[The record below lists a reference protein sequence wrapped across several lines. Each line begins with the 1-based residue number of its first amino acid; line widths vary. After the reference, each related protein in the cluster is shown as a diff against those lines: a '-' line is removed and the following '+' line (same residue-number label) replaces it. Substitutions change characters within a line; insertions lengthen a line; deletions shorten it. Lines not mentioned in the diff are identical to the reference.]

1 MEADKQ
7 GRTRR
12 VVNPSVTKK
21 TAVIS
26 VTALLIVILILFDID
41 IEPKFSLPR
50 DVETLDL
57 EQETRFQSCVDE
69 RDRFIHAETFGTI
82 DNPDVQ
88 REILATEK
96 DKAVRECRGL
106 YPEYRV
112 TSSEPF
118 HFNIIDLKF
127 RY

>member
-1 MEADKQ
+1 M
-7 GRTRR
+7 
-12 VVNPSVTKK
+12 TKK

-96 DKAVRECRGL
+96 DKAVRECRGF